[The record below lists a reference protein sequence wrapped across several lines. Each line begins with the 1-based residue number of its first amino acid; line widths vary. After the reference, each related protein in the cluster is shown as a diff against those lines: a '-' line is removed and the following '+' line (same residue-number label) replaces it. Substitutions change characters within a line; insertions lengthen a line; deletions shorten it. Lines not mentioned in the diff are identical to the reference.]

1 MQSKT
6 WLVRSYGLFS
16 SFSTSDSHSSAPRLW
31 LRSLSLSQISIS
43 ISLSNFFFQWIILQG
58 LYILYNVIVRWLFY
72 FLFLQFDPLL
82 LLLLLFLFWN
92 CERVRVFFFLF
103 SLSLSLS
110 FLCSVWLAR
119 KCGNGKHE
127 KTTVSDR
134 GEFFSRKLDWVIW
147 TVCLVAGY
155 GIERIVQICVWFFST
170 FRHFLGNQTRCLY
183 ASEMNF

>member
-92 CERVRVFFFLF
+92 CERVRVFFFSFF
-103 SLSLSLS
+103 SLSLSLFLMLCLAGEKMRKWKAWENYS
-110 FLCSVWLAR
+110 FRSRRILLSETRLSHLDGLSGRWIRNWTYSSNLCLVFLYFS
-119 KCGNGKHE
+119 
-127 KTTVSDR
+127 S
-134 GEFFSRKLDWVIW
+134 FSR
-147 TVCLVAGY
+147 
-155 GIERIVQICVWFFST
+155 
-170 FRHFLGNQTRCLY
+170 
-183 ASEMNF
+183 

>member
-31 LRSLSLSQISIS
+31 LRSLSLQISIS

-92 CERVRVFFFLF
+92 ASVCVSVCVCFFL
-103 SLSLSLS
+103 LSLS
-110 FLCSVWLAR
+110 FMLCLAGEKMR
-119 KCGNGKHE
+119 KWKAWENYSFRSRRILLSETRLSHLDGLSGRWIRNWTYSSNLCL
-127 KTTVSDR
+127 VFLYFSS
-134 GEFFSRKLDWVIW
+134 FSR
-147 TVCLVAGY
+147 
-155 GIERIVQICVWFFST
+155 
-170 FRHFLGNQTRCLY
+170 
-183 ASEMNF
+183 

>member
-1 MQSKT
+1 M
-6 WLVRSYGLFS
+6 LLFS
-16 SFSTSDSHSSAPRLW
+16 VHF
-31 LRSLSLSQISIS
+31 I
-43 ISLSNFFFQWIILQG
+43 
-58 LYILYNVIVRWLFY
+58 

-92 CERVRVFFFLF
+92 CERVRVFFFFFLLF
-103 SLSLSLS
+103 L
-110 FLCSVWLAR
+110 LCSVWLAR

-134 GEFFSRKLDWVIW
+134 GEFFSRKLGRVIW

-155 GIERIVQICVWFFST
+155 GIERIVQICVWFFSI
-170 FRHFLGNQTRCLY
+170 FRHFLGSQTRCLY

>member
-110 FLCSVWLAR
+110 LSLFLMLCLAGEKMR
-119 KCGNGKHE
+119 KWKAWENYSFRSRRILLSETRLSHLDGLSGRWIRNWTYSSNLCL
-127 KTTVSDR
+127 VFLYFSS
-134 GEFFSRKLDWVIW
+134 FSR
-147 TVCLVAGY
+147 
-155 GIERIVQICVWFFST
+155 
-170 FRHFLGNQTRCLY
+170 
-183 ASEMNF
+183 

>member
-92 CERVRVFFFLF
+92 CERVRVFFFSFF

-110 FLCSVWLAR
+110 YALFGWRENAEMESM
-119 KCGNGKHE
+119 
-127 KTTVSDR
+127 
-134 GEFFSRKLDWVIW
+134 RKLQFPI
-147 TVCLVAGY
+147 A
-155 GIERIVQICVWFFST
+155 ENSS
-170 FRHFLGNQTRCLY
+170 LGNSIESFGRFVWSLDTEL
-183 ASEMNF
+183 NV

>member
-1 MQSKT
+1 M
-6 WLVRSYGLFS
+6 LLYG
-16 SFSTSDSHSSAPRLW
+16 D
-31 LRSLSLSQISIS
+31 
-43 ISLSNFFFQWIILQG
+43 
-58 LYILYNVIVRWLFY
+58 Y
-72 FLFLQFDPLL
+72 FIFCFCNLIRFCYYCYCSCFGIASV
-82 LLLLLFLFWN
+82 
-92 CERVRVFFFLF
+92 CVCFFFLF
-103 SLSLSLS
+103 SLSLSLSLS